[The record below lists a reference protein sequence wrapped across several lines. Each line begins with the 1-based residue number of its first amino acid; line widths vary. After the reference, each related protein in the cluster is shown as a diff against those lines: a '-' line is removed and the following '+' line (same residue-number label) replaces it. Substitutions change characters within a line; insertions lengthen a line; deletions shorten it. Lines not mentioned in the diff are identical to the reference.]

1 MPRAGDRTEMSHSGN
16 LGNESTGMLIAV
28 TSETAAR
35 PAPFEPL
42 KIVNQDHNTRQD
54 VLQSNEIIRHGS
66 H

>member
-1 MPRAGDRTEMSHSGN
+1 MSHSGN
-16 LGNESTGMLIAV
+16 LGNESTGMLIAIA
-28 TSETAAR
+28 SETAAR